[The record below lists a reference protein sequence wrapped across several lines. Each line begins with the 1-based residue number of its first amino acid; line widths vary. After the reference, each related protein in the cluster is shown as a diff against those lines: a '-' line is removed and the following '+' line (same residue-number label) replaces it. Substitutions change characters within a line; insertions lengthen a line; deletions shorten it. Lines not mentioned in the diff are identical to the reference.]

1 MAALRIIARF
11 VKDGKQG
18 EVVAEVPFENGKYE
32 LPEVY
37 PFTKNVY
44 LGPDSGYSLG
54 WIAIQK
60 EEMRLHF
67 GYAETIVLDEEG
79 KGHFLLES
87 KTGENIELEFTLI

>member
-1 MAALRIIARF
+1 MAALRINARF

-44 LGPDSGYSLG
+44 LGPDCGYSLG

-60 EEMRLHF
+60 EEKRLHF
-67 GYAETIVLDEEG
+67 GCAETIVLDEEG
-79 KGHFLLES
+79 KGHFVLES
-87 KTGENIELEFTLI
+87 KIGENIELEFALI